1 MCKKLCRPETGLAW
15 LVGFVQLVTEGVWVG
30 PREVASDGTAVVRAG
45 LKAVLTQHKSSSQ
58 EGTFHVKPK

>member
-30 PREVASDGTAVVRAG
+30 PREVGS
-45 LKAVLTQHKSSSQ
+45 
-58 EGTFHVKPK
+58 